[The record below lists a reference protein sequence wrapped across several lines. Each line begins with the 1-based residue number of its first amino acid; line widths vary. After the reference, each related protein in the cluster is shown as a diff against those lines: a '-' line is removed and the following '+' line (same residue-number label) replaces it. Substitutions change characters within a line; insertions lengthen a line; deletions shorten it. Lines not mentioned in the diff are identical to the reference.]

1 MITLQ
6 TPGTGFDDFESR
18 IALGLCR
25 VALDCVEPKQV
36 TLEEIDDRYVVHLDS
51 NDTKRVGDALSLWIL
66 RSISSEDFLQKIP
79 GTRPKEIYDGI
90 TKYKKTSK
98 SVKRKGHASKMADF
112 GLQIRKDPL
121 RLLDLYRENFSRELR
136 RGAHDNICGHKIDKI
151 LGAILAFSPQLGS
164 PPIRNNPVRSTEPPD
179 VCPYCASLGLLG
191 IASFQVGVTV
201 SRNRRLTKERYFFIP
216 RFRGQTTGSALQSYI
231 TAAKHIQPR
240 LNNVPSNSALL
251 ALLSSYP
258 HIGRIVQEHIAE
270 ASRLP
275 TFFVAMVDTTGNA
288 PRYQHFEERNIDA
301 ELKFLGD
308 NPYNVA
314 LAQRAYRYTE
324 DKPELLGLLSKT
336 LQFKRNQ
343 DAVSFCREY
352 VSTTKGK
359 QLVYKESVKYI
370 AKEVLDMDE
379 KLIDDPNIGAVA
391 KMLKYFVSKQ
401 NFGPVDYLRGSQT
414 PEEFAKYLL
423 DAHRKAA
430 GIYSKPDEKKDKK
443 EKELFFPS
451 EDNVR
456 EVLKLSESNF
466 EQVKILTCI
475 LAFTYWRKEG

>member
-25 VALDCVEPKQV
+25 VALDCVEPEQV
-36 TLEEIDDRYVVHLDS
+36 TLEESFDRYLIHINIDEGKKDNLVKS
-51 NDTKRVGDALSLWIL
+51 LSWWCL
-66 RSISSEDFLQKIP
+66 RTLSDRSSLLRIIGF
-79 GTRPKEIYDGI
+79 RPKGI
-90 TKYKKTSK
+90 DIQTEKISKHGLAIQNKQNDILQFYNLTLSKTI
-98 SVKRKGHASKMADF
+98 RKGSH
-112 GLQIRKDPL
+112 
-121 RLLDLYRENFSRELR
+121 DL
-136 RGAHDNICGHKIDKI
+136 ICGHKKTEKFP
-151 LGAILAFSPQLGS
+151 AILAFSPSLGS
-164 PPIRNNPVRSTEPPD
+164 PPIRNNPVRSTNPPD
-179 VCPYCASLGLLG
+179 LCIYCGTLSVLG
-191 IASFQVGVTV
+191 ITSFQV
-201 SRNRRLTKERYFFIP
+201 NMQINNKKKIKETISFIP
-216 RFRGQTTGSALQSYI
+216 RFRSQTSGRALSQYIAAIKNITIRLASIPSISASLG
-231 TAAKHIQPR
+231 
-240 LNNVPSNSALL
+240 
-251 ALLSSYP
+251 LLSSYP
-258 HIGRIVQEHIAE
+258 HIARILSENVKTIFIARGE
-270 ASRLP
+270 YTNP
-275 TFFVAMVDTTGNA
+275 PGVW
-288 PRYQHFEERNIDA
+288 RYNFSEERNIDA

-314 LAQRAYRYTE
+314 LAQSAYRYTE

>member
-25 VALDCVEPKQV
+25 VALDCVDPTHV
-36 TLEEIDDRYVVHLDS
+36 TLEEIDDRYVVHLNS

-90 TKYKKTSK
+90 TKYKKTGK

-136 RGAHDNICGHKIDKI
+136 RGAHDNICGHTIDKI

-201 SRNRRLTKERYFFIP
+201 SRNRRLTKERYFFMP
-216 RFRGQTTGSALQSYI
+216 RFRGKTTGSILQSYI

-240 LNNVPSNSALL
+240 LNNVPTNSALL
-251 ALLSSYP
+251 ALLSYYP

-270 ASRLP
+270 TSRLP
-275 TFFVAMVDTTGNA
+275 TFFVARADTSGNA

-301 ELKFLGD
+301 ELLFLGD

-314 LAQRAYRYTE
+314 LAQSAYRYTE

-352 VSTTKGK
+352 VSTTKGR
-359 QLVYKESVKYI
+359 QLLYKESVKYI
-370 AKEVLDMDE
+370 AKEVLNMDE
-379 KLIDDPNIGAVA
+379 KLIDNSNIGAVA
-391 KMLKYFVSKQ
+391 SMLKYFVRERR
-401 NFGPVDYLRGSQT
+401 FGYVDNLRSS
-414 PEEFAKYLL
+414 
-423 DAHRKAA
+423 R
-430 GIYSKPDEKKDKK
+430 SPDEF
-443 EKELFFPS
+443 EKHLLSAQRDAASIYYGTEAGKPKPYMPNETNL
-451 EDNVR
+451 R
-456 EVLKLSESNF
+456 ETLKALNSPDF
-466 EQVKILTCI
+466 DRIKTLICL
-475 LAFTYWRKEG
+475 LAFSF